1 MANTYETLIA
11 LNPNLEKDALAGLLD
26 GFKESLARR
35 NGTIIAEKDL
45 GKKKFAYPVKK
56 FSTGYYHLL
65 YLSAPPEAV
74 SDLERNFKHSEE
86 VLKFLTLRLNE
97 KELKQSLAALESLA
111 PPVEKEEVKEKV
123 EGGEK

>member
-11 LNPNLEKDALAGLLD
+11 LNPNLEKEALMSLLD

-35 NGTIIAEKDL
+35 SGTVIAEKDL

-56 FSTGYYHLL
+56 FTTGYYHLL
-65 YLSAPPEAV
+65 YFTAPATAV
-74 SDLERNFKHSEE
+74 GEMETNFKHSEE
-86 VLKFLTLRLNE
+86 VLKFLTLRLSE
-97 KELKQSLAALESLA
+97 KELKQSLAALETIA
-111 PPVEKEEVKEKV
+111 PPVEKEEKEKV